1 MELVDAIVG
10 MYNKVAT
17 ELPSDVLNALKRTK
31 DLETK
36 GTASY
41 SAMDTILENIELAKN
56 ESKPMC
62 QDTGTP
68 IFYVKVGKG
77 MPQNHIRKIII
88 EATKRATKEIPLRP
102 NAVDSL
108 TGKNSGDNTGIG
120 IPIIYFEEWDKDYL
134 FIQLMLKGGGSENIC
149 RLYKLPNTELG
160 AGRDLEGI
168 KKCVID
174 AVFKAQ
180 GEGCPPG
187 IVGVGIGGTR
197 AAACKLSARQ
207 LLRTLTDKNQDSILE
222 KFENEMLEQLNSMGI
237 GPMGLGG
244 KTAVLGVKAG
254 AMHRHPASFF
264 VDVSFFCWA
273 ARRGSLEYEN
283 GEAKYG

>member
-1 MELVDAIVG
+1 MELIDAIARL
-10 MYNKVAT
+10 YKKVAT
-17 ELPSDVLNALKRTK
+17 ELPSDVLNALKRSK
-31 DLETK
+31 ELEAK
-36 GTASY
+36 GTATR
-41 SAMDTILENIELAKN
+41 SAMETILENIELAKN
-56 ESKPMC
+56 ESKPVC

-77 MPQNHIRKIII
+77 MLQSQIREIIT

-102 NAVDSL
+102 NAVDSM

-120 IPIIYFEEWDKDYL
+120 VPIVYFEEWEKNHL
-134 FIQLMLKGGGSENIC
+134 FIQLMLKGGGSENVC
-149 RLYKLPNTELG
+149 NLYKLPNTELG

-197 AAACKLSARQ
+197 AAACKLSAQQ
-207 LLRTLTDKNQDSILE
+207 LLRSLTDKNQDPLLE
-222 KFENEMLEQLNSMGI
+222 KLESELLEQLNSMGI

-244 KTAVLGVKAG
+244 KTTVLGVKTA

-264 VDVSFFCWA
+264 IDVSFFCWA
-273 ARRGSLEYEN
+273 ARRGSLEYKN